1 MKNWHGILLT
11 GVLASSSFAM
21 AADKSQ
27 FHIFDPTPREQMRE
41 MSTDRPD
48 LTESAYTVDAGHFQ
62 LEMDIVSFFRDRRNP
77 AGDIRSDAW
86 LVAPVN
92 LKIGVANW
100 ADLQVIVSPWNY
112 VETDDRT
119 TGTHT
124 VNDGFGDIVTR
135 FKVNLWGNDGGS
147 TALAVMPFVTLP
159 TSQDSVG
166 NRLLDGGVVVP
177 FAAELPWSFGLGMQS
192 GIAWARDNSGGGPAT
207 ELVNSITFGREVF
220 GDLAGYVEFFTLV
233 STDAGS
239 AWQGYLDVGFTY
251 ALNANTQLDCGVN
264 IGVTTTANDWN
275 PFLGISWRY

>member
-1 MKNWHGILLT
+1 MMKNWHGTLLT
-11 GVLASSSFAM
+11 GVLASSSLAM

-27 FHIFDPTPREQMRE
+27 FNLFNPTPREAMRE

-62 LEMDIVSFFRDRRNP
+62 FEMDLVSYFRDRRNP
-77 AGDIRSDAW
+77 AGDIRTDAW

-100 ADLQVIVSPWNY
+100 ADLQVIVFPWNY

-119 TGTHT
+119 TGAHT
-124 VNDGFGDIVTR
+124 VNEGFGDIVTR
-135 FKVNLWGNDGGS
+135 FKINLWGNDGDS
-147 TALAVMPFVTLP
+147 TALAVMPFITLP

-166 NRLLDGGVVVP
+166 NRLLDGGVV
-177 FAAELPWSFGLGMQS
+177 MQS
-192 GIAWARDNSGGGPAT
+192 GIAWARDKSGGGPET
-207 ELVNSITFGREVF
+207 EFVNSITFGREVL

-233 STDAGS
+233 GTEAGS
-239 AWQGYLDVGFTY
+239 AWQGYLDMGFTY
-251 ALNANTQLDCGVN
+251 ALNENTQLDCGVN
-264 IGVTTTANDWN
+264 IGVTTAANDWN